1 MSQAKALLPP
11 IDAQNA
17 PFWEAAKKGELVIQS
32 CAKCARWLHPPRP
45 MCPDCHSL
53 QQVWK
58 RVSGRGTIWSYVVP
72 HPPLLPEFMDVAPF
86 PVITVAL
93 DEDPTVRL
101 LGNLV
106 KGPGGAINEIEP
118 SSIRIGEPV
127 RVIFEPLTPEVHL
140 PRWVRA

>member
-11 IDAQNA
+11 IDELNA
-17 PFWEAAKKGELVIQS
+17 PFWEAAKKSELVIQS
-32 CAKCARWLHPPRP
+32 CAACSRWLHPPRP
-45 MCPDCHSL
+45 MCPDCHSR

-58 RVSGRGTIWSYVVP
+58 RVSGRGTIWSFVVP
-72 HPPLLPEFMDVAPF
+72 HPPLLPEFRDVAPF
-86 PVITVAL
+86 PVIAVAL
-93 DEDPTVRL
+93 DDDPSVRL

-106 KGPGGAINEIEP
+106 TGPGGAINEIDP
-118 SSIRIGEPV
+118 KSIRIGEPV